1 METVFDHNIT
11 EKEWK
16 HIYGT
21 CSQDKYISFIGQETA
36 YYDIAVLYYIRGDN
50 DKATA
55 YANKLPP
62 HRRND
67 LWRMLTH
74 P

>member
-16 HIYGT
+16 YVCGDEKK
-21 CSQDKYISFIGQETA
+21 SYLKYIDKETA
-36 YYDIAVLYYIRGDN
+36 LYDIAVLYYHRGN
-50 DKATA
+50 EEMATV
-55 YANKLPP
+55 YANKLSPQK
-62 HRRND
+62 RND
-67 LWRMLTH
+67 LWRTLTH